1 MDIDRTESRGTPV
14 KKLVLAAVA
23 GTGLLLG
30 TAGSTLAHPGDPYF
44 PQLVTAAARSQEEGI
59 PPNPIAP
66 VTNRG
71 SFIASVA
78 TTFNPSNVNDPT

>member
-1 MDIDRTESRGTPV
+1 MAAGGRVGTEAPTMDIDRTESRGTPV

-44 PQLVTAAARSQEEGI
+44 P
-59 PPNPIAP
+59 
-66 VTNRG
+66 
-71 SFIASVA
+71 
-78 TTFNPSNVNDPT
+78 